1 VSTLVGRELP
11 QQMQTELDGRN
22 LETKS
27 NLGYLIVT
35 VDEDGAP
42 RPCMLSVGEILVMD
56 EHTIRLAVWPN
67 STTAANLRRGSGVLL
82 SYVAPNTVLYVRG
95 HTLRTWQAR
104 VLAAE
109 IGVDQVTTDEHP
121 GFTVTDGIRFEYE
134 GRSESLATTWGR
146 QLALLREV
154 S

>member
-1 VSTLVGRELP
+1 LRLSGVGWRIPVHTSPPALSLP
-11 QQMQTELDGRN
+11 VAAGQRAFEFGGNLDGKQHAAGSQR
-22 LETKS
+22 
-27 NLGYLIVT
+27 
-35 VDEDGAP
+35 
-42 RPCMLSVGEILVMD
+42 
-56 EHTIRLAVWPN
+56 RLAVWPN